1 MAYYHTVKLVK
12 IKREIKMDL
21 SVLLFS
27 SSALVFNNWQL
38 SKYFDLA
45 SGGNTVVE
53 HLPRR
58 TTVGGSSPTET
69 TGI

>member
-1 MAYYHTVKLVK
+1 VADRASFVK

-27 SSALVFNNWQL
+27 SRALVFNNWQL

-45 SGGNTVVE
+45 SGGNTVAE

-58 TTVGGSSPTET
+58 TTVGGSSPTEIP
-69 TGI
+69 GI

>member
-1 MAYYHTVKLVK
+1 M
-12 IKREIKMDL
+12 EL

-27 SSALVFNNWQL
+27 SRALVFNNWQL

-53 HLPRR
+53 QLPRR
-58 TTVGGSSPTET
+58 TMVGGSSPTDIP
-69 TGI
+69 GI

>member
-1 MAYYHTVKLVK
+1 
-12 IKREIKMDL
+12 MDL

-27 SSALVFNNWQL
+27 SRALVFNNWQL